1 MSADA
6 GAKIRRGP
14 GRPRSAQAHKAVLEA
29 TLQLLAEEGIR
40 GLTIEA
46 VADRSS
52 VAKTTIYRWWPSKVA
67 LVLEALSS
75 LRQRAPVP
83 DTGSI
88 RDDAVAHLRGHI
100 EVFKEPGTAPI
111 LADVL
116 AEALRSPELDEAR
129 PGFVAAQREPFRQ
142 ALERGVDRG
151 ELPADLDYQLTMD
164 LLIGPIVNRALVTRG
179 PLEPELADR
188 IVEIVLGG
196 LSLTGSRTI
205 PSPVGSSQGRKQ
217 GRAAAAV
224 RRTSR
229 GSGKDGASSRSP
241 S

>member
-1 MSADA
+1 MSANV
-6 GAKIRRGP
+6 GGKIRRGP

-29 TLQLLAEEGIR
+29 TLKLLAERGSR

-46 VADRSS
+46 VADRSG

-100 EVFKEPGTAPI
+100 EVFKEPMTAPI

-116 AEALRSPELDEAR
+116 AEALRNPELDEAR
-129 PGFVAAQREPFRQ
+129 PGFVAAQREPFRK

-164 LLIGPIVNRALVTRG
+164 MLIGPIVNRALATRG
-179 PLEPELADR
+179 PLEPALAER
-188 IVEIVLGG
+188 IVDIVFAG
-196 LSLTGSRTI
+196 LRADCSSAI
-205 PSPVGSSQGRKQ
+205 SSPVESSKGRKP
-217 GRAAAAV
+217 GRAAASV

-229 GSGKDGASSRSP
+229 GSGKDRGTSRSP